1 MAQIN
6 PPSGAGQSGSISPEE
21 TLRQLDQEG
30 ARAVLAGD
38 WATLDG
44 LYAPD
49 HLLHFAP
56 GKIVRTRDQ
65 VLDDVRA
72 HRVIYSSFSRA
83 TEHVSL
89 HGHVGVTI
97 GSEIA
102 IPQGNHPAHRD
113 AGKAVHRRYTHIWRR
128 DGDRWRLLVRHVN
141 VVES

>member
-1 MAQIN
+1 MAQQA
-6 PPSGAGQSGSISPEE
+6 PLGGTDRSRSVSPED
-21 TLRQLDQEG
+21 TLRQLDQDG
-30 ARAVLAGD
+30 ARAVLVGD
-38 WATLDG
+38 GAALDS

-65 VLDDVRA
+65 VLDDIRA
-72 HRVIYSSFSRA
+72 HGAIYSSFSRT

-89 HGHVGVTI
+89 HGHIGVTI

-102 IPQGNHPAHRD
+102 IPQRNHPAHHN
-113 AGKAVHRRYTHIWRR
+113 AGEAVHRRYTHIWQK

-141 VVES
+141 VVAP

>member
-1 MAQIN
+1 MAQRRA
-6 PPSGAGQSGSISPEE
+6 PSGAGRSGSISPED

-38 WATLDG
+38 GAALDS

-72 HRVIYSSFSRA
+72 HGVIYSEFSRT

-102 IPQGNHPAHRD
+102 IPESNHPAHRD
-113 AGKAVHRRYTHIWRR
+113 AGKSVHRRYTHIWQK